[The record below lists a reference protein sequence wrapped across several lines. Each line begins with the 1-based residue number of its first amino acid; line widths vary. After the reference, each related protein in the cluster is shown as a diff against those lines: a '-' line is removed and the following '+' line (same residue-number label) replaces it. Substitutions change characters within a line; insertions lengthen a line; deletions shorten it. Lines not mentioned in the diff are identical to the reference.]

1 MFEFPGTG
9 EEATMSGPRLSG
21 RTAVITGG
29 GSGFGRATAIRF
41 AEEGATKIVVA
52 DIRQDKAEEVAAEVE
67 TLGATALAVQ
77 SDVGQMEACE
87 KLVADTLAFVDGKI
101 DIVVSNAAPFHG
113 AEPFLE
119 FSDETWFSDIAVNLN
134 ASYILG
140 QRFARAMAK
149 TGGGSILYTTSINA
163 LGAGGEFA
171 SYVATKAG
179 IAGLIKVMSVDLAK
193 YNIRVNGVG
202 PGPADT
208 PRSVQLVG
216 EKVMEQFRQKFSV
229 VPLGRLASAVDV
241 ANAFLF
247 LASDEASYITGQNIM
262 VCGGITSYVYN
273 VPE

>member
-1 MFEFPGTG
+1 
-9 EEATMSGPRLSG
+9 MSGPRLSG

-41 AEEGATKIVVA
+41 VEEGATKIVLA
-52 DIRQDKAEEVAAEVE
+52 DIRQDSADAVKAEVE
-67 TLGATALAVQ
+67 ALGAQALALQ
-77 SDVGQMEACE
+77 TDIGKIEACE
-87 KLVADTLAFVDGKI
+87 QLVADTLAFVDGKI

-113 AEPFLE
+113 PEKFLE
-119 FSDETWFSDIAVNLN
+119 FRDETWFRDINVNLTG
-134 ASYILG
+134 SYVIG

-149 TGGGSILYTTSINA
+149 TGGGSILYTTSINSN
-163 LGAGGEFA
+163 GAGAEFA

-179 IAGLIKVMSVDLAK
+179 IAGLIKVMAVELAK

-216 EKVMEQFRQKFSV
+216 EETMEQFRKKFSV
-229 VPLGRLASAVDV
+229 VPLGRLASAMDI
-241 ANAFLF
+241 ANAFLY
-247 LASDEASYITGQNIM
+247 LASDEASYVTGQNLM

-273 VPE
+273 VPED